1 MTIQNKIG
9 AQIKAGRT
17 EKKMSQ
23 RKLSDLSSVEQKYIC
38 NIENGKTN
46 ITLATLE
53 KLARALGKKVTVE
66 IE

>member
-38 NIENGKTN
+38 NIEKGKTN